1 MHNPCKRTHPQ
12 LYTAISP
19 LKKRWN
25 MSLGWHVIHILSRP
39 LLASLSVSVSLNIY
53 QQSMHRDVA
62 FQVFPYA
69 CIGQLH
75 FLNLSLRTHPTYTQL
90 LERLTQGS
98 QTLLDLGSC
107 FAQDL
112 RQLVQDGVP
121 SERLHGVDVDQKF
134 LDLGYKLFLDKN
146 SLKSTLLAVDVLAR
160 MARKSWKV

>member
-1 MHNPCKRTHPQ
+1 
-12 LYTAISP
+12 
-19 LKKRWN
+19 
-25 MSLGWHVIHILSRP
+25 
-39 LLASLSVSVSLNIY
+39 
-53 QQSMHRDVA
+53 MHRDVA

-112 RQLVQDGVP
+112 RPTGTRRRTFGAPPRRRRRPKVPRLGV
-121 SERLHGVDVDQKF
+121 
-134 LDLGYKLFLDKN
+134 
-146 SLKSTLLAVDVLAR
+146 
-160 MARKSWKV
+160 